1 MALLTALDS
10 EWNEGGWMVSGGKRA
25 ARAAT
30 LTSTHSEARGFR
42 VSKPRTLH
50 YFPSGHF
57 YCRPFFGRGDGTI
70 SMIRGVYAAAPCLRK
85 WPFKALSM
93 NHCSQ
98 ETPGTLVCMWWWLTR
113 IMQVKRWVYPGGSA
127 HYSTVRGRPDNVVVG
142 IRH

>member
-85 WPFKALSM
+85 
-93 NHCSQ
+93 
-98 ETPGTLVCMWWWLTR
+98 
-113 IMQVKRWVYPGGSA
+113 
-127 HYSTVRGRPDNVVVG
+127 
-142 IRH
+142 